1 MKIDTVIDIARCKK
15 TAVHTRLAHVL
26 VGYKRMWGE
35 ETIEE
40 MNACTLPDWITLN
53 RNTSGNGEYGCYR
66 KMTLVPNGGRKTYH
80 AYREILAGINE
91 VLKND

>member
-1 MKIDTVIDIARCKK
+1 MKIDTVIDIASCKK

-40 MNACTLPDWITLN
+40 IPEEIIENRINVNYMVELSTLP
-53 RNTSGNGEYGCYR
+53 RKPNTS
-66 KMTLVPNGGRKTYH
+66 
-80 AYREILAGINE
+80 
-91 VLKND
+91 